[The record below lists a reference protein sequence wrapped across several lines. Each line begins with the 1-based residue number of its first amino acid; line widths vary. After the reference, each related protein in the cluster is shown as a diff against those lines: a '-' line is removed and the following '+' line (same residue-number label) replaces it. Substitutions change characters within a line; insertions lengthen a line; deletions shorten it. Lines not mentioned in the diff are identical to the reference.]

1 MILKT
6 SFIKKNLLIL
16 SVAMATIFWQH
27 SLAVTFAFAHQIQIF
42 ATVDATG
49 LVRGEVIAENVPVP
63 NAGIDVI
70 KTDGDR
76 LTPVTCDSQ
85 GKFQFQL
92 PEPGRYRF
100 LATFADGHEA
110 ETTVAFARPLS
121 SLTRDSS
128 VGDASANKSSLPAAE
143 WRETID
149 ALNNR
154 MYDMEMELH
163 RMKTRRHW
171 IDVLAAVGC
180 IFGLAG
186 VYLILKK
193 R

>member
-6 SFIKKNLLIL
+6 SFIKKFLPVL
-16 SVAMATIFWQH
+16 SVALSTIFLQQ
-27 SLAVTFAFAHQIQIF
+27 SFAHQIQIF

-49 LVRGEVIAENVPVP
+49 LVRGEVTAENAPLP
-63 NAGIDVI
+63 NATVDVI
-70 KTDGDR
+70 KTNGDA
-76 LTPVTCDSQ
+76 LPPATCDSQ

-100 LATFADGHEA
+100 LATLADGHEA
-110 ETTVAFARPLS
+110 ETTVAFARSLS
-121 SLTRDSS
+121 SLVGDSS
-128 VGDASANKSSLPAAE
+128 QADKSSLSTNEKTKTAAE
-143 WRETID
+143 WNETID
-149 ALNNR
+149 VLNIR
-154 MYDMEMELH
+154 MYDMEKELH
-163 RMKTRRHW
+163 QMKTRRHW

-193 R
+193 KY